1 MVDVAWLVPLLPFIA
16 FAINGLFGRKYLK
29 KHTGLVANAGV
40 LGALIVTVLLF
51 VSHLDHPEPASTK
64 LWTWAASGDFAL
76 DIALRVDALTLVMLL
91 VVTSVSFM
99 VHVYS
104 IGYMD
109 HDPGFWR
116 FFTYLPLFVFAMIML
131 VMANNLLVLFVF
143 WEAVGLCSYLL
154 IGFWFERPSASAAA
168 VKAFLTNR
176 IGDVGF
182 LIGLLL
188 AWYVF
193 GSLDYDEIFSQAPA
207 IAAATPG
214 MLTLICLMLFIGAM
228 GKSAQFPLHVWLP
241 DAMEGPT
248 PVSALIHA
256 ATMVTAGVYM
266 VARFNPLYVL
276 TPTAMA
282 VVAIVGAFTAL
293 FAATIGL
300 AQNDIKRVLAYS
312 TVSQLGLMF
321 MALGVGAFAAAIFH
335 LATHA
340 FFKGLLFL
348 GSGSVI
354 HGTDEEQDMQRM
366 GGLFSKMPVT
376 GATYII
382 GGLALSGIIPLAG
395 FWSKDELLG
404 ATLLAGGLG
413 YLLYALGALASLLT
427 AVYTFRMIF
436 LTFFGKTRMAA
447 ERYEHVHES
456 PPAMTIP
463 LIVLGVGAAGAGIVG
478 IPPEH
483 GLIHNYLHDTFLSAE
498 LAGLVHKPS
507 TLFVLAVMV
516 ISTLIAVLGILVAY
530 SMYMRRSPA
539 PEAVAGR
546 AGPIHALLVNK
557 YYLDEFYDVV
567 LAGGTRGI
575 GRLFAWF
582 DLIIVDGVVNLIGLV
597 VSGVGGGLR
606 RMQTGRLEN
615 YAFSVVLGTALVLAF
630 YIIMVR

>member
-1 MVDVAWLVPLLPFIA
+1 MIDVAWLIPLLPFIA
-16 FAINGLFGRKYLK
+16 FAINGVFGRNYLK
-29 KHTGLVANAGV
+29 KRTGLVANAGV
-40 LGALIVTVLLF
+40 LGALVVTVLLF
-51 VSHLDHPEPASTK
+51 ITQLDHAEPQTVS
-64 LWTWAASGDFAL
+64 LWTWAISGDFAL

-109 HDPGFWR
+109 KDPGFWR

-154 IGFWFERPSASAAA
+154 IGFWFERQSASAAA
-168 VKAFLTNR
+168 IKAFLTNR

-188 AWYVF
+188 AWHEF
-193 GSLDYDEIFSQAPA
+193 GTLEFDEIFSQAPA
-207 IAAATPG
+207 VAAATPG
-214 MLTLICLMLFIGAM
+214 ILTVICLMLFIGAM

-276 TPTAMA
+276 TPNAMI
-282 VVAIVGAFTAL
+282 VVALVGAFTAL

-366 GGLFSKMPVT
+366 GGLFGKMPVT
-376 GATYII
+376 GSTYLI

-404 ATLLAGGLG
+404 ATLLAGGIG
-413 YLLYALGALASLLT
+413 YLLFAMGALASLLT
-427 AVYTFRMIF
+427 AVYTFRMVF
-436 LTFFGKTRMAA
+436 MTFFGKTRMAA
-447 ERYEHVHES
+447 ERFAHVHES
-456 PPAMTIP
+456 PAVMTVP
-463 LIVLGVGAAGAGIVG
+463 LIVLAVGAALAGFVG
-478 IPPEH
+478 VPPEH
-483 GLIHNYLHDTFLSAE
+483 GLIHNYLHDTFMAAE
-498 LAGLVHKPS
+498 YAGLVHKPS
-507 TLFVLAVMV
+507 TTFVIGLMAV
-516 ISTLIAVLGILVAY
+516 STAIALVGILIAFSI
-530 SMYMRRSPA
+530 YMRKKPPA
-539 PEAVAGR
+539 ATVAGAAR
-546 AGPIHALLVNK
+546 PIHALLVNK
-557 YYLDEFYDVV
+557 YYLDELYDTV
-567 LAGGTRGI
+567 LAGGTRGA
-575 GRLFAWF
+575 GWLFAWF
-582 DLIIVDGVVNLIGLV
+582 DLNIVDGVVNLVGLV

-615 YAFSVVLGTALVLAF
+615 YAFSVALGTALVLAF
-630 YIIMVR
+630 YIMMGR

>member
-1 MVDVAWLVPLLPFIA
+1 MVQVAWLIPALPLIA
-16 FAINGLFGRKYLK
+16 FAINGAFGRTYLK
-29 KHTGLVANAGV
+29 KRTGIIANAGV
-40 LGALIVTVLLF
+40 LGALVVSVLLF
-51 VSHLDHPEPASTK
+51 VTQLDHAEPETVS
-64 LWTWAASGDFAL
+64 LWTWAVSGDFSL
-76 DIALRVDALTLVMLL
+76 DIVLRVDALTLVMLL

-154 IGFWFERPSASAAA
+154 IGFWFERQSASAAA

-188 AWYVF
+188 IWHVF
-193 GSLDYDEIFSQAPA
+193 GTLNYDEIFSLAPVIETA
-207 IAAATPG
+207 RPG
-214 MLTLICLMLFIGAM
+214 MLTLICLMLFVGAM

-276 TPTAMA
+276 SSTAMT
-282 VVAIVGAFTAL
+282 VVALVGAFTAL

-321 MALGVGAFAAAIFH
+321 MALGVGAFTAAIFH

-354 HGTDEEQDMQRM
+354 HGTNEEQDMQRL
-366 GGLFSKMPVT
+366 GGLFGKMPVT

-404 ATLLAGGLG
+404 ATLLSGDLG
-413 YLLYALGALASLLT
+413 YLLFVLGALASLLT

-436 LTFFGKTRMAA
+436 LTFFGTTRMDS
-447 ERYEHVHES
+447 ERFSHVHES
-456 PPAMTIP
+456 PRVMTVP
-463 LIVLGVGAAGAGIVG
+463 LIVLAVGAVGAGFVG
-478 IPPEH
+478 VPPEH
-483 GLIHNYLHDTFLSAE
+483 GLIHNYLHDMFLAAE
-498 LAGLVHKPS
+498 FAGLVHVPS
-507 TLFVLAVMV
+507 TVFVLALMAVSTV
-516 ISTLIAVLGILVAY
+516 IALLGILIAY
-530 SMYMRRSPA
+530 GIYMRRSPA
-539 PEAVAGR
+539 PESIAGL
-546 AGPIHALLVNK
+546 APPIHALLVNK
-557 YYLDEFYDVV
+557 YYLDDFYNAV
-567 LAGGTRGI
+567 LAGGTRGV
-575 GRLFAWF
+575 GWLLAWF
-582 DLIIVDGVVNLIGLV
+582 DLNIVDGVVNLVGLV
-597 VSGVGGGLR
+597 VRGVGGGLR

-615 YAFSVVLGTALVLAF
+615 YAFSVALGTALVLAF
-630 YIIMVR
+630 YIMMAR